1 MGLQDGVDR
10 PHAVLDRGAGGQAH
24 GGPRKSL
31 RHRGRTVRFRVTKE
45 QRAPWQ
51 ASAEAWKLS
60 ESEWARG
67 GLDAWVKICDCAA
80 QLGVNPRELVDV
92 ALADHVRVRAAIGE
106 LARASVRGRR
116 SDG

>member
-1 MGLQDGVDR
+1 MCDAMAKPKTSNEPGNEPNRGGR
-10 PHAVLDRGAGGQAH
+10 PPIAGKKAEETFQ
-24 GGPRKSL
+24 
-31 RHRGRTVRFRVTKE
+31 FRVTRE

-67 GLDAWVKICDCAA
+67 GLDAWVKVCDCAA

-106 LARASVRGRR
+106 LARASLRGRR